1 MVRDIYTYVG
11 RCEDRFVK
19 KLLDFGNRLSNFSTR
34 KTRTLMNV
42 IGGILYFQ
50 NRMSGALSIISK
62 HSILM

>member
-19 KLLDFGNRLSNFSTR
+19 LLDFGNRQSDFSTR